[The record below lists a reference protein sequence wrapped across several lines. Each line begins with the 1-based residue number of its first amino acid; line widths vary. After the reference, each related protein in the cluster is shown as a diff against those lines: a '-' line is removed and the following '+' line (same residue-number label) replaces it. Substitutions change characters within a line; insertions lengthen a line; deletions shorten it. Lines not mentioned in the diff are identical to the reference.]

1 MTIYTVM
8 SNEKFIN
15 AGMALMAATSV
26 QNLFTMR
33 GNLVCS
39 HFNLETKSLE
49 VTIHMK
55 SAEEDMTLP
64 TGYIATAKEY
74 SEHASHINGKMI
86 YCTSYFFRFED

>member
-1 MTIYTVM
+1 MTIYTTM
-8 SNEKFIN
+8 SKEKFIN

-39 HFNLETKSLE
+39 HFDLETKSLE

-55 SAEEDMTLP
+55 SAAEDMTLP

-86 YCTSYFFRFED
+86 YCTSYFFRYED

>member
-1 MTIYTVM
+1 M

-39 HFNLETKSLE
+39 HFSLEAKNLE

-64 TGYIATAKEY
+64 TGYIATGKEY
-74 SEHASHINGKMI
+74 TEHASHIDGKMV
-86 YCTSYFFRFED
+86 YCTSYYFSYED